1 MPNMTPLTA
10 ALSKLSVTAAIDI
23 CVVAFLF
30 YQFIM
35 IVRGRRAAPILSG
48 LGVLVLAY
56 LMAVWA
62 GMELLRTVLGN
73 LATYAGF
80 ALIVV
85 FQSEIRRMLARIGR
99 RGWFGFGERLQS
111 REFIDEILL
120 ALGRMSQRS
129 VGALVVL
136 ERDIG
141 LRTFVES
148 GVLIDAAVSRDLLLA
163 IFEPGGM
170 LHDGAVIVQRD
181 RIAAAACFLPLSM
194 NMAISRKLG
203 TRHRAAIGITEE
215 TDCLSLVVSEETG
228 QISVVASG
236 EIERDVTLKRV
247 RERIV
252 EHFGGGQHSWQPPE
266 TPQRETSRT
275 SEEPSWH
282 EEAED

>member
-1 MPNMTPLTA
+1 MPNLTPLTA
-10 ALSKLSVTAAIDI
+10 ALSKLSLTAVIDI

-48 LGVLVLAY
+48 LGVLVLTY
-56 LMAVWA
+56 LVSSWA
-62 GMELLRTVLGN
+62 GLELLRAVLGN

-99 RGWFGFGERLQS
+99 RGWFTFGGRLQS
-111 REFIDEILL
+111 RELIDEILL
-120 ALGRMSQRS
+120 ALGRMAQRR

-148 GVLIDAAVSRDLLLA
+148 GVLIDAALSRDLLLA

-170 LHDGAVIVQRD
+170 LHDGAVIIQRD

-194 NMAISRKLG
+194 NTTISRKLG

-228 QISVVASG
+228 QISAVAFG
-236 EIERDVTLKRV
+236 EIERDVTLKRAG
-247 RERIV
+247 ERIA
-252 EHFGGGQHSWQPPE
+252 EHFGGRHGSWRPPE
-266 TPQRETSRT
+266 TPRRDTSQA
-275 SEEPSWH
+275 SEESAWR
-282 EEAED
+282 EAPDR